1 MLVASFSLTLCVL
14 FGCVSCLH
22 SAHESRFVVFLVAFC
37 KRPGPYQSVVTQSVS
52 CLGAGQVLTMLM
64 TSSLLNCE
72 ALCFIYGQPNR
83 PVLLT
88 HLHLLGTPEAW
99 RKFVIMLPLRPGVR
113 LRSWKASNGRALK
126 EILRRAVILGIW
138 RIYRAMFLLCWNKS
152 IKYHHIYG
160 VFWISKIIRS
170 NKIVFLNVMLVLGIL
185 CKKPSK
191 RKVFLAEKW
200 AHSEWSQLINHF
212 RQLISANWI
221 GWTWLWKC
229 LISMQ
234 PLSKLIIVNQ

>member
-1 MLVASFSLTLCVL
+1 MLVASFPLTLCVL

-22 SAHESRFVVFLVAFC
+22 SAHESCFVVFLVAFC

-72 ALCFIYGQPNR
+72 ALRFIYGKPNT

-88 HLHLLGTPEAW
+88 HLHLLGAPKAW
-99 RKFVIMLPLRPGVR
+99 RKLVIMLPLRPGVS

-138 RIYRAMFLLCWNKS
+138 RIYHAIFLLCGNKS
-152 IKYHHIYG
+152 IKYHHIYS
-160 VFWISKIIRS
+160 VFWISKIIRVVYTICYMLLICVY
-170 NKIVFLNVMLVLGIL
+170 IVLCIWQPFDYCCSGLWLSLSLFALPAPAFIVLYI
-185 CKKPSK
+185 CI
-191 RKVFLAEKW
+191 RMTIKV
-200 AHSEWSQLINHF
+200 
-212 RQLISANWI
+212 
-221 GWTWLWKC
+221 
-229 LISMQ
+229 
-234 PLSKLIIVNQ
+234 